1 MYKGNSF
8 LAIIPARSGS
18 KRLPDK
24 NILDLLGKP
33 LIGWTIEAAT
43 NSKYVDHVVVST
55 DSQKILNISEKFGV
69 KVPFKRPAELA
80 YDNSSSMDVVIHAI
94 TELKN
99 IGKKYDYIILLQPTS
114 PLRTCD
120 DIDKSIEQI
129 IERSD
134 EAVISVTKS
143 KHSPLW
149 SNILPKNKSMSDF
162 INKDIVDMRSQDL
175 PEYYQLNGA
184 IYLIKTKKIFDQ
196 KNPSFFLREKISAY
210 IMDEKHSV
218 DIDTKIDFDL
228 AQIILKNEI

>member
-18 KRLPDK
+18 KRLADK
-24 NILDLLGKP
+24 NSLDLLGKP

-43 NSKYVDHVVVST
+43 NSKYVDYVVVST
-55 DSQKILNISEKFGV
+55 DSQKILNIAEKFGI
-69 KVPFKRPAELA
+69 KAPFKRPKELA
-80 YDNSSSMDVVIHAI
+80 CDNSSSMDTVIHAI
-94 TELKN
+94 TELDN

-114 PLRTCD
+114 PLRTFN
-120 DIDKSIEQI
+120 DIDKSIEQL

-149 SNILPKNKSMSDF
+149 SNILPENKSMSDF
-162 INKDIVDMRSQDL
+162 INKDFMNIRSQDL

-184 IYLIKTKKIFDQ
+184 IYLIKTTKVFDQ
-196 KNPSFFLREKISAY
+196 KNPSFFLSEKISAY
-210 IMDEKHSV
+210 VMDENHSV
-218 DIDTKIDFDL
+218 DIDTKIDFKL
-228 AQIILKNEI
+228 AEIILKNES